1 MTVAKTSLSRF
12 SYTLSNVG
20 EFSWSGMRKRNT
32 TLSSLVTS
40 STVTV
45 KKYSYFEKGCQ
56 EIYARDNPERCYVPD
71 DCSCRTYFCC
81 FPLALANIRPW
92 PLVPLFQI
100 SLKNSGLK
108 TTHNAFR
115 DCRVHFFGQL
125 SWNTC
130 LQKVRCTCKAVVLLI
145 KPIAFLLHWIL
156 SLDLGPYDEVWQE
169 LGQNSSPKSVP

>member
-1 MTVAKTSLSRF
+1 MEWEREIQLCRHLF
-12 SYTLSNVG
+12 
-20 EFSWSGMRKRNT
+20 
-32 TLSSLVTS
+32 TS

-56 EIYARDNPERCYVPD
+56 EKYARDNPERYYVPD

-145 KPIAFLLHWIL
+145 KPIAFLLHWML
-156 SLDLGPYDEVWQE
+156 SLPSPFVGSWSLWRGLAGTWPKFVPQI
-169 LGQNSSPKSVP
+169 SSTIQFCSTLTHADA